1 MFLDRPIIGHG
12 PKMFRVKC
20 KDPKYSEIIGYS
32 ETGSCMTHPHNF
44 YIQMAGETG
53 IIGLITGTTFFI
65 SIIFFCYIARKRNPD
80 NVFVAVAFII
90 PLSLFWPIASS
101 SDLFGQWNNC
111 FMWSAISLSLCSS
124 NIEPEKAK
132 SNED

>member
-1 MFLDRPIIGHG
+1 
-12 PKMFRVKC
+12 
-20 KDPKYSEIIGYS
+20 
-32 ETGSCMTHPHNF
+32 
-44 YIQMAGETG
+44 MAGETG

-65 SIIFFCYIARKRNPD
+65 SIIFVCYVARKRNPD

-124 NIEPEKAK
+124 NITPEKAINK
-132 SNED
+132 KE